1 MAEKGGSKE
10 RKLVTEQKKKS
21 KDQVRRI
28 ETEKQKTKDKAGKGQ
43 DQRLDMPARW
53 RVEALGWSEEG
64 PTADNKRLA
73 PALALLAPEN
83 PALTSWRRL
92 SESVV

>member
-28 ETEKQKTKDKAGKGQ
+28 ETEKQKTKDKAGKGKQ
-43 DQRLDMPARW
+43 
-53 RVEALGWSEEG
+53 
-64 PTADNKRLA
+64 
-73 PALALLAPEN
+73 
-83 PALTSWRRL
+83 
-92 SESVV
+92 